1 MDMEKIAAIIEAVLF
16 TSGKAVEIERLKE
29 TADATDEEITV
40 ALGILEERYKEKSSG
55 LSLIQLENSV
65 QLSTKAE
72 MYDYLIKIA
81 SAPKAYRLS
90 DTLLE
95 TLSIIAYKQPVTR
108 LQIEHIRGVSC
119 SHAIDK
125 LMEYDLI
132 RELGRL
138 DAPGRPLLFGTTEE
152 FLRRFGVKSIEDLPE
167 PAPDR
172 LEEFHSEAEA
182 EADEENKES
191 RGNVEDD
198 PEKPVKL
205 DI

>member
-81 SAPKAYRLS
+81 SAPKTYRLS

-152 FLRRFGVKSIEDLPE
+152 FLRVFGVKSLDDLPVLN
-167 PAPDR
+167 PVQI
-172 LEEFHSEAEA
+172 EEFKEEAV
-182 EADEENKES
+182 KEM
-191 RGNVEDD
+191 
-198 PEKPVKL
+198 KIQL
-205 DI
+205 DV